1 MTWSH
6 VAFASLQLHGFPLP
20 IQMEKRTVWLALL
33 STARVRLI
41 TQPVVMPEISA
52 LAVSGDGTLE
62 NVGIGVHLTPKLSVV
77 GGCPNFRRSVL
88 GRIEAAFLN

>member
-1 MTWSH
+1 MESRCLRESP
-6 VAFASLQLHGFPLP
+6 VA
-20 IQMEKRTVWLALL
+20 RL
-33 STARVRLI
+33 STSDSNGEKNGMACTSVHCSSALDK

-88 GRIEAAFLN
+88 GRIEADF

>member
-1 MTWSH
+1 MACTSVH
-6 VAFASLQLHGFPLP
+6 CSS
-20 IQMEKRTVWLALL
+20 ALDK
-33 STARVRLI
+33 

-52 LAVSGDGTLE
+52 LAVSGDGSLE

-88 GRIEAAFLN
+88 GRIEAAFLPPHWVSAQLVGTTNQPTNNQEQANA